1 MSIIYRVLGKKGRIT
16 IPFEIRQQLGVKYN
30 DILSFEVENNKVIV
44 TKEKLCNNCKDKKL
58 DENSSSISE
67 IINSFSPLQQYE
79 LFNQLAARW
88 ASGQM
93 G

>member
-44 TKEKLCNNCKDKKL
+44 TKEKLCNNCKDKKA

-79 LFNQLAARW
+79 LFNQLAGRW